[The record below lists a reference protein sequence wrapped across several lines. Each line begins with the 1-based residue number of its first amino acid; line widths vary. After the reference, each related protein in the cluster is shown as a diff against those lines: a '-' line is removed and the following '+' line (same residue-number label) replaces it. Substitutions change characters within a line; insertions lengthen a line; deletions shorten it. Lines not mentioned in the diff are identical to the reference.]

1 MMSQRGPDCYWATK
15 MKHSI
20 RCGML
25 AASHVSPLPSFG
37 EITHPR
43 FRVYRWKWFHP
54 TDDFH
59 ALLAWPNPGL

>member
-15 MKHSI
+15 MKYSI
-20 RCGML
+20 RCRIL
-25 AASHVSPLPSFG
+25 TASHVSPLLSFG

-43 FRVYRWKWFHP
+43 FHVCRWGWVHP

-59 ALLAWPNPGL
+59 AGLARPNPGI